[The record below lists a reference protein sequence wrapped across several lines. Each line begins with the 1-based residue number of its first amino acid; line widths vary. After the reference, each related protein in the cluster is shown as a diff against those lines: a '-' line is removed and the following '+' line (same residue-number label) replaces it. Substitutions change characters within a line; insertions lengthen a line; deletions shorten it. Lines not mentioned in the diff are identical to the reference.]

1 MKALAAYC
9 LSAGLF
15 SAVALAGDGHLE
27 SFDLDFP
34 FAVG

>member
-1 MKALAAYC
+1 MKALATYC
-9 LSAGLF
+9 LIAGFF

-34 FAVG
+34 FAFG